1 MAAVAIVNVLKYIS
15 VAVWYGVQCPHL
27 ILMQLRYVV
36 VVVGGGVIIIIVTV
50 MVLRR

>member
-1 MAAVAIVNVLKYIS
+1 MAAVAIVNVLKYIL

-36 VVVGGGVIIIIVTV
+36 AVVVGVIIIIVTV